1 MKTSSEDISLNA
13 VREDLDQLRADLKNV
28 MEALGRLNSDAGAA
42 VKDQAARAAGTIGR
56 KAEDVLDN
64 LKGEGD
70 RAGKLLAAAVNEHP
84 YSSLA
89 IALAIGI
96 VIGRSLDRR

>member
-1 MKTSSEDISLNA
+1 MKATSEDITMNA
-13 VREDLDQLRADLKNV
+13 VREDLDQLRVDLRGV
-28 MEALGRLNSDAGAA
+28 MEALGKLNSDAGAA

-56 KAEDVLDN
+56 KAEDIFED
-64 LKGEGD
+64 LKSEGE
-70 RAGKLLAAAVNEHP
+70 RATKLLTNAVNEHP

-96 VIGRSLDRR
+96 VIGRTLDRR